1 MKRKNIRVLLAVMT
15 GTVVMFMLSCNKN
28 DAPLVDFYFDVKSDT
43 AIFHSKAINT
53 SSYLWDFG
61 DGQTATAPDPVH
73 IYEKPGD
80 YEVTLTVEG
89 KGGTD
94 SQTKIVPI
102 ASSSPY
108 DLLTGGPDNPDG
120 KAWKISRTIS
130 SGDAIFSPITA
141 DLGNV
146 YLPFYNDVL
155 DDIGLGE
162 EYDDEFIFYPDGK
175 YGHNVKNGG
184 GMTGYRFASNNDL
197 DVIKTTPYGIWITKF
212 TPDENASFT
221 FAEDTTI
228 TVTCTLEREDSVY
241 DVTFSNV
248 MVVQISEPD
257 FFLLRDYTKTVIIKE
272 IDKDKMRVIVF
283 LSSSDIDKNAEYP
296 THAFLM
302 TLEAK

>member
-1 MKRKNIRVLLAVMT
+1 MRRKNLHILLAVT
-15 GTVVMFMLSCNKN
+15 AGAMFLFALSCNKDN
-28 DAPLVDFYFDVKSDT
+28 SPLVDFYFEVKSDT

-53 SSYLWDFG
+53 TSYLWDFG
-61 DGQTATAPDPVH
+61 DGQTATEPDPIH

-80 YEVTLTVEG
+80 YTVVLTVEG

-102 ASSSPY
+102 APSSPF

-120 KAWKISRTIS
+120 KAWKISRTIT

-175 YGHNVKNGG
+175 YGHKVKNGG
-184 GMTGYRFASNNDL
+184 GMTGYRYASNNNL

-212 TPDENASFT
+212 TPDEHAAFT
-221 FAEDTTI
+221 LAEDTTI
-228 TVTCTLEREDSVY
+228 TLRCTMERVDSVY
-241 DVTFSNV
+241 DVTFTDV
-248 MVVQISEPD
+248 TVIQTSEPE
-257 FFLLRDYTKTVIIKE
+257 FFLLQDYTRTVIVKE
-272 IDKDKMRVIVF
+272 IGRDKMRVIVF
-283 LSSSDIDKNAEYP
+283 LSSSDVDKNSAYP